1 MHPAILGIALGTQ
14 LVTPVSDRVPKLNV
28 EATCKATVSDNK
40 AMGLAL
46 PQTYEKCMSDENLA
60 EEQLGPIWSSYSASI
75 QAQCTAEAT
84 AGGADSYVDLVVCL
98 QMRDTTGAS
107 SGTSLK
113 GASRKKSPN

>member
-46 PQTYEKCMSDENLA
+46 PQTYEKCMSDTRIWRKSNWDRFGLRIPHQSRLSAQPRPRRA
-60 EEQLGPIWSSYSASI
+60 EPIVMSI
-75 QAQCTAEAT
+75 L
-84 AGGADSYVDLVVCL
+84 SFVF
-98 QMRDTTGAS
+98 R
-107 SGTSLK
+107 
-113 GASRKKSPN
+113 